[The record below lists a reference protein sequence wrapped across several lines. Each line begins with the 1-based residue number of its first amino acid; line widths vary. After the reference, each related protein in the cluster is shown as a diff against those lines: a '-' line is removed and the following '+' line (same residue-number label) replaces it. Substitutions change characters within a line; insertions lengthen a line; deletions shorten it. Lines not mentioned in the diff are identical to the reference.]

1 MRYINK
7 EYGFTFRPP
16 FFDKFYEEKPEG
28 PPITDENFP
37 NRYLQGVGYDYTAI
51 NGAMLVGKHGSL
63 WGIKVSYF
71 LGNKWY
77 DNDDFILNMASSCA
91 GTADG
96 SYARFSS
103 GPLSVN
109 WVKHNEQSLLV
120 RVSSKRKLRVRV
132 VFYPCYDFLGELSI
146 EGSFVKGRSPYVGII
161 GGDVSLTDGCAVY
174 RDRYQV
180 ILDDKPE
187 REFFMAQAL
196 SKPSDSANGAFNE
209 AIMEFVI
216 NKNQPSVYLYAAVG
230 DEDKIIKQI
239 ETAELRYGVNKTMGA
254 GVLGGPVEKML
265 NSVLW
270 SRIYY
275 PYLMTDIYSPC
286 RATLDNNFDID
297 GTEVNCAALLG
308 AVAGVDKA
316 LAQLE
321 YTSEDKIMSVL
332 SMWHIFSRIS
342 DKSSVLG
349 LYKKFKSLYPPVSSL
364 VIADPDKNE
373 VAYKWEDSPLKEKYV
388 PSAMT

>member
-230 DEDKIIKQI
+230 DEDIFDIEVPRIDKIIKQI
-239 ETAELRYGVNKTMGA
+239 ETAELRYGDRK
-254 GVLGGPVEKML
+254 
-265 NSVLW
+265 SV
-270 SRIYY
+270 
-275 PYLMTDIYSPC
+275 
-286 RATLDNNFDID
+286 
-297 GTEVNCAALLG
+297 V
-308 AVAGVDKA
+308 
-316 LAQLE
+316 
-321 YTSEDKIMSVL
+321 
-332 SMWHIFSRIS
+332 
-342 DKSSVLG
+342 
-349 LYKKFKSLYPPVSSL
+349 
-364 VIADPDKNE
+364 
-373 VAYKWEDSPLKEKYV
+373 
-388 PSAMT
+388 